1 MDRLVVVSV
10 MLETAEQPKI
20 HVKPRKRRIS
30 SQDIEAIAEMVGERL
45 TESEAC
51 RHIGIE
57 PRAWFKFRQSHD
69 KGGKISALL
78 ERTRA
83 TQLAAHI
90 ANIKDAEHGRNGHRP
105 DWRASAHLLAIKA
118 PDRFSTNQAQ
128 TVTINQS
135 ATVLAIGGP
144 EQLKRMLQLYH
155 RPADVQV
162 ADSKTL
168 ELTSPG
174 EYSGKD

>member
-1 MDRLVVVSV
+1 MALSILRPEISKRENPFSPMMFRLFA
-10 MLETAEQPKI
+10 LEEVP
-20 HVKPRKRRIS
+20 
-30 SQDIEAIAEMVGERL
+30 L
-45 TESEAC
+45 
-51 RHIGIE
+51 
-57 PRAWFKFRQSHD
+57 
-69 KGGKISALL
+69 KGGLGKIAALI